1 MKRRYLII
9 EVRQNGERRLL
20 TRALTARD
28 AFRIKLDL
36 SKRFADSYFEL
47 EIYKVT
53 LAGKERHFETP
64 QPRFDSETRWV
75 G

>member
-1 MKRRYLII
+1 MIRRYLII

-36 SKRFADSYFEL
+36 SKRFADSVIIIEKL
-47 EIYKVT
+47 G
-53 LAGKERHFETP
+53 GK
-64 QPRFDSETRWV
+64 
-75 G
+75 